1 MNFTDILQKRD
12 ILKNKSKEEKNVN
25 YKRNNIRQIQNNSSK
40 IQRKEEQKSEY
51 KIALAGNPNVGKST
65 IFNNL
70 TGMHQ
75 HTGNWTGKTVAN
87 ATGECIYK
95 EQKYTFIDLPGTYS
109 IMSNSEEEEIAR
121 DYICFGNPDATVV
134 VVDATTLE
142 RNLNL
147 VFQIMEITDN
157 VILCVNLLDEA
168 KKKKIKVDLKKLSA
182 ELGIPVVG
190 TIARDKRTL
199 DKLLETIKKTCE
211 NKIDIIPKRVI
222 YQENIENTIT
232 KLTKELKEKYSLNE
246 NMYRWISLKII
257 DGEERIIE
265 SIEKNLGIEIQ
276 SLIGDIGKVNIKK
289 EDTENGDIEQEDV
302 EELDIEKENI
312 EEIDIK
318 KVTTKIE
325 EEKTSAED
333 MRRGFSKKNDCN
345 INYKDIIISK
355 IVETAEKVSKK
366 VCVFED
372 KNYSERDR
380 KIDKILTSKKYGIPI
395 MILFLGLIF
404 WLTIVGA
411 NYPSQFLFDIF
422 SRFQEK
428 LINFATYVN
437 CPSWL
442 SDMLI
447 LGVYQTLTWVVSVM
461 LPPMAIFFPLFTIL
475 EDLGYLPR
483 IAFNMDG
490 FFKKACCSG
499 KQMITMCMGFGCN
512 ACGVTGCRII
522 NSPRERLIAIITNNL
537 VPCNGRFPFLIT
549 IATIFIA
556 GTIEGIG
563 ASIIST
569 ISVMLVIVLGIF
581 LTLVISK
588 ILSKTILK
596 GMPSSFILEM
606 PPYRKPQFCKIFVR
620 SIFDRTLF
628 ILGRAV
634 AVAMPAGLVIWLFA
648 NIGVNGSSILDLI
661 VNFLDPFARLMG
673 LDGYILTGFI
683 LGIPANEIVLP
694 IILMCYLQGK
704 ALINIEDTFAIGE
717 ILRQNGWTI
726 LTAIN
731 VMIFTILHFPCATTL
746 LTIKKET
753 GKMRWVVLSFL
764 IPTVCGIVICMLTN
778 LIFNFGKFVFL

>member
-1 MNFTDILQKRD
+1 MNFTDIFQKRSR
-12 ILKNKSKEEKNVN
+12 LKNESKEE
-25 YKRNNIRQIQNNSSK
+25 YR
-40 IQRKEEQKSEY
+40 
-51 KIALAGNPNVGKST
+51 IALAGNPNVGKST

-87 ATGECIYK
+87 AKGECIYK

-121 DYICFGNPDATVV
+121 DYICFGNPDTTVV

-168 KKKKIKVDLKKLSA
+168 KKKKIKVDLKKLSS

-190 TIARDKRTL
+190 TIARNKRTL
-199 DKLLETIKKTCE
+199 DKLLESIKKACE
-211 NKIDIIPKRVI
+211 NKIEIIPKRVI
-222 YQENIENTIT
+222 YQEKIENAIT
-232 KLTKELKEKYSLNE
+232 KLTKVLKEKYSLNE

-257 DGEERIIE
+257 DGEEKIIK
-265 SIEKNLGIEIQ
+265 SIEKNLGVEILENKEIQ
-276 SLIGDIGKVNIKK
+276 SIIENIKK
-289 EDTENGDIEQEDV
+289 D
-302 EELDIEKENI
+302 
-312 EEIDIK
+312 
-318 KVTTKIE
+318 
-325 EEKTSAED
+325 
-333 MRRGFSKKNDCN
+333 NDFN

-355 IVETAEKVSKK
+355 IVETAEKISNK
-366 VCVFED
+366 VCMFED
-372 KNYSERDR
+372 KDYSERDR

-395 MILFLGLIF
+395 MMLFLGLIF

-422 SRFQEK
+422 SKFQEK
-428 LINFATYVN
+428 LINFATYIN

-581 LTLVISK
+581 LTLIISK
-588 ILSKTILK
+588 VLSKTILK

-634 AVAMPAGLVIWLFA
+634 AVALPAGLVIWLFA
-648 NIGVNGSSILDLI
+648 NIGINGSSILDLI

-717 ILRQNGWTI
+717 ILRQNGWNI

-764 IPTVCGIVICMLTN
+764 IPTVFGIIICMLTN
-778 LIFNFGKFVFL
+778 LIFNFGKMIFI